1 MAEPASFGRYQGRIL
16 ASEYQADVLR
26 IKDVKVVLKSILAK
40 RVDLIQTAGV
50 DKYSVYAVGF
60 VLQDIK
66 ELASRSAVKI
76 TLHDQIQPVA
86 VLANR
91 DFEIRRY
98 DISFSRAIWY

>member
-1 MAEPASFGRYQGRIL
+1 MGLQDVNVVFKSLL
-16 ASEYQADVLR
+16 A
-26 IKDVKVVLKSILAK
+26 KSIN
-40 RVDLIQTAGV
+40 LIQTAGV
-50 DKYSVYAVGF
+50 DKYSVSAVGF
-60 VLQDIK
+60 VLRDIK

-98 DISFSRAIWY
+98 DISFSTAIWY

>member
-1 MAEPASFGRYQGRIL
+1 LAELASFGRYLGRIL
-16 ASEYQADVLR
+16 ASEYQADVLGLQ
-26 IKDVKVVLKSILAK
+26 DVKVVLKRLLAK

-98 DISFSRAIWY
+98 DISFFRAIWY